1 MIEKVS
7 YQFNYFSVTVI
18 VLYVKYLMKSP
29 VIISEKFSFQLI
41 L

>member
-7 YQFNYFSVTVI
+7 YQFNLLIAVI